1 MKARSL
7 TAFLAV
13 VAMLATVAC
22 NKQEGPVR
30 EAVSHKDDY
39 QLAYIYGFPMIAGYK
54 AMYQFAIDKTV
65 LATTNPNRE
74 ARQQEDVMNYKTLIT
89 SVARGTGRR
98 LVRSDLNRYTEGGDA
113 GWRRPQP
120 SARPDTFC

>member
-1 MKARSL
+1 
-7 TAFLAV
+7 
-13 VAMLATVAC
+13 
-22 NKQEGPVR
+22 
-30 EAVSHKDDY
+30 
-39 QLAYIYGFPMIAGYK
+39 MIAGYK

-98 LVRSDLNRYTEGGDA
+98 LVRSDLNGYTEGVTLA
-113 GWRRPQP
+113 GGAPQP
-120 SARPDTFC
+120 SARQDTFR